1 MEMPPKEILLKL
13 YRDLLTARRIEP
25 ERLARGRGDTVHS
38 GLGEEAIAIAFC
50 NNLTET
56 DCYHPNFRTLYC
68 CFAKPGFSLADAFS
82 MPVFSLS
89 SARAQGLKNNVWM
102 APEKGMIGVSGTLGE
117 GSLRY
122 VGAALAAS
130 IKKTGVVTVFAQ
142 GDGASN
148 RAPTHEAMAVA
159 AAWQLPIVF
168 VIHNNHYGMGTSVTK
183 SYNIEDLSVRGA
195 GYGFPHETVDGNDM
209 LSMYLVAKKHIDRCR
224 AGGGPSLICA
234 DTWRLRGHYEGDA
247 QIYRPKGEGEEW
259 WKYDP
264 LPRYQKQLME
274 LGVLSD
280 EDVDRMEA
288 EIAEELKATVEEVSN
303 MPSPPSFLEDFKA
316 SVIDGL

>member
-1 MEMPPKEILLKL
+1 
-13 YRDLLTARRIEP
+13 
-25 ERLARGRGDTVHS
+25 
-38 GLGEEAIAIAFC
+38 
-50 NNLTET
+50 
-56 DCYHPNFRTLYC
+56 
-68 CFAKPGFSLADAFS
+68 

-183 SYNIEDLSVRGA
+183 SYNIEDLSVRGL
-195 GYGFPHETVDGNDM
+195 GYGMPSERVDGNDM
-209 LSMYLVAKKHIDRCR
+209 IAMYQVAKKHIDNCR
-224 AGGGPSLICA
+224 AGGGPSLIAA
-234 DTWRLRGHYEGDA
+234 DTWRLGGHTVGDKA
-247 QIYRPKGEGEEW
+247 AYRPEGEVEEW
-259 WKYDP
+259 KKKDP
-264 LPRYQKQLME
+264 LPRYQQQLVEMGILTEGDILEME
-274 LGVLSD
+274 R
-280 EDVDRMEA
+280 EIAA
-288 EIAEELKATVEEVSN
+288 EIKACFE
-303 MPSPPSFLEDFKA
+303 
-316 SVIDGL
+316 